1 MHFFMCGSQH
11 PTPNSTTQHTKQQQL
26 THSLTHSHTYSLT
39 HSSLHLPRTT
49 HNHPL
54 KMSNFA
60 QVLIDLIF
68 QPGSSLTLIPFI
80 NASVVALMVV
90 LCFLTYTE
98 IATIHL
104 VVMSTLSLGLLAS
117 VNW

>member
-1 MHFFMCGSQH
+1 MAD
-11 PTPNSTTQHTKQQQL
+11 
-26 THSLTHSHTYSLT
+26 
-39 HSSLHLPRTT
+39 
-49 HNHPL
+49 
-54 KMSNFA
+54 FA
-60 QVLIDLIF
+60 QVFIDLIF

-80 NASVVALMVV
+80 NAAVVALLCV

-104 VVMSTLSLGLLAS
+104 VVMSTLSFGLLAS

>member
-1 MHFFMCGSQH
+1 MAD
-11 PTPNSTTQHTKQQQL
+11 
-26 THSLTHSHTYSLT
+26 
-39 HSSLHLPRTT
+39 
-49 HNHPL
+49 
-54 KMSNFA
+54 FA

-80 NASVVALMVV
+80 NAAVIALMGV

-104 VVMSTLSLGLLAS
+104 IVMSTLCLGLLGS